1 MHVECRSGAYAVL
14 SANKSRR
21 SLNRPP
27 SLTATASFQLI
38 HPDTARPA
46 CLAKNLKGL
55 LGLSFSEPQSTL
67 HQPHVSHTHCVIPPA
82 RQTHPL
88 RYVICFGC
96 FVPSERP
103 LHPLVRISDALS
115 PRLLLPT
122 QTPAPVLQNRRTV
135 QRQCR
140 APEDVQSRFGR
151 HLTYQRHAS
160 SINRILPE
168 ALRAIPQAFHS
179 LQGFVIPHR

>member
-1 MHVECRSGAYAVL
+1 MRSSPQINPDDPSTGHVRL
-14 SANKSRR
+14 
-21 SLNRPP
+21 LLLPLIRPN
-27 SLTATASFQLI
+27 A
-38 HPDTARPA
+38 ARPT
-46 CLAKNLKGL
+46 CLANHLIETPETVL
-55 LGLSFSEPQSTL
+55 LRTTKHPA
-67 HQPHVSHTHCVIPPA
+67 PAARVTHALRDTPV
-82 RQTHPL
+82 RQVHPL

-103 LHPLVRISDALS
+103 LHPLVRISDPLG

-122 QTPAPVLQNRRTV
+122 RTPAHVLQTRRTV

-151 HLTYQRHAS
+151 HPTYQRHAS

-168 ALRAIPQAFHS
+168 AFTAISQAFHS
-179 LQGFVIPHR
+179 LRGFVIPHR